1 MAGLNEKSSLKR
13 KLYDGKLL
21 SKHIFQP
28 ADYNNSCWR
37 CWNICCNISFC
48 IWKSRPGFMSSL
60 PHLVPHR
67 VPHQVPH
74 RVLRSVLHHIKSA
87 IGNSVEDLMATVV
100 ENNYDDLV
108 AQAAS
113 FNETTRSTDSIAI
126 LNIFDSALSD
136 YSGWFWNSYWK
147 ASFWLANESNALLIG
162 IHKPVKAIGLT
173 RSLRNNIFFFTNF
186 LYAYEQLLDTIN
198 FAIFA
203 YR

>member
-1 MAGLNEKSSLKR
+1 
-13 KLYDGKLL
+13 
-21 SKHIFQP
+21 
-28 ADYNNSCWR
+28 
-37 CWNICCNISFC
+37 
-48 IWKSRPGFMSSL
+48 MSAL

-136 YSGWFWNSYWK
+136 YSGRFRINV
-147 ASFWLANESNALLIG
+147 AIAL
-162 IHKPVKAIGLT
+162 
-173 RSLRNNIFFFTNF
+173 F
-186 LYAYEQLLDTIN
+186 
-198 FAIFA
+198 
-203 YR
+203 